1 MAGVRNEI
9 AAAELAVSIFKMA
22 TVLRASSRLFCNSS
36 RLLQNSLS
44 RKIKNNFS
52 TSSKALVAG
61 INDDLFALTEDQKD
75 FRQTV
80 HDFCAKELA
89 PYADQIDKDNGWSEM
104 R

>member
-1 MAGVRNEI
+1 MA
-9 AAAELAVSIFKMA
+9 A
-22 TVLRASSRLFCNSS
+22 VLRASSRIFCNSKK
-36 RLLQNSLS
+36 LLQSSLT
-44 RKIKNNFS
+44 REIRNNFS

-61 INDDLFALTEDQKD
+61 INDDLFALTDDQKD

-89 PYADQIDKDNGWSEM
+89 PFADQIDKDNGWSEM

>member
-1 MAGVRNEI
+1 MA
-9 AAAELAVSIFKMA
+9 A
-22 TVLRASSRLFCNSS
+22 VLRVSSRIVCNSTKF
-36 RLLQNSLS
+36 LQNSLS
-44 RKIKNNFS
+44 QKIRNNFS

-89 PYADQIDKDNGWSEM
+89 PYADQIDKDNGWNQM